1 MFEFYLRKSS
11 KKCLVYIEVTKKKI
25 FYFSSIFLFFVR
37 CLTRNKHIR
46 CVFVCFDVHTT
57 ALNHGFQVMCMFDS
71 GFFYSYVLHLARTY
85 IHLMRTRVKK
95 RVRERERAKAK
106 KKSNTSTKPRSL
118 SLCMYMCN
126 SFCIL
131 PRLFISSSLSFGY
144 YRRKVK

>member
-71 GFFYSYVLHLARTY
+71 GFFYSYVLHRARTY

-95 RVRERERAKAK
+95 RVRERESESEEEIEYIDQAKV
-106 KKSNTSTKPRSL
+106 SFSL
-118 SLCMYMCN
+118 YV
-126 SFCIL
+126 
-131 PRLFISSSLSFGY
+131 Y
-144 YRRKVK
+144 V